1 MEGVQT
7 MIKTITH
14 TLNDGITFQHTEE
27 TICDK
32 CKALD
37 GEQ

>member
-1 MEGVQT
+1 MKGVQT
-7 MIKTITH
+7 MIKTIAH
-14 TLNDGITFQHTEE
+14 ILNDGITIQHTED

-32 CKALD
+32 CKVLE